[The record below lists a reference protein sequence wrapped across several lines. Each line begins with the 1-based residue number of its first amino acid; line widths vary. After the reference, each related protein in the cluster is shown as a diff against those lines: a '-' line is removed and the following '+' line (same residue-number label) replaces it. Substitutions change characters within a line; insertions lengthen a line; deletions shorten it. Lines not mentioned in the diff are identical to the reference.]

1 MDRPRSCR
9 VIYYFD
15 SPALGIRH
23 QLFDRVSSTQLLQE
37 FGTFGNLLN
46 NINKRNVEF
55 HFLENLE
62 NPFFFVIFLEPR
74 SFKGK
79 GGIFLKLKFI
89 KFGLTFGV
97 MVVVSVCERKCCF
110 FFMLSSI
117 SISYSFSIS
126 ICFDLCSSYSF
137 PLCSVIALTFY
148 FGFNAWE
155 DNFSLICAS
164 NFPTLKATCP
174 ICFSKL

>member
-79 GGIFLKLKFI
+79 GGIFLKLEFI

-97 MVVVSVCERKCCF
+97 MVVVSVCEENVV
-110 FFMLSSI
+110 SS
-117 SISYSFSIS
+117 
-126 ICFDLCSSYSF
+126 
-137 PLCSVIALTFY
+137 LCSVQFLSPILSPFQFVLTFALHILSH
-148 FGFNAWE
+148 FVV
-155 DNFSLICAS
+155 
-164 NFPTLKATCP
+164 
-174 ICFSKL
+174 